1 MLPHQTLNS
10 LDNTRNSI
18 VSFAV
23 KLKESFCG
31 PSIPQGMEPRYVL
44 ACYII
49 KRSSMKIV
57 LIMPLW

>member
-31 PSIPQGMEPRYVL
+31 PSIPQGIEPRYVL

-49 KRSSMKIV
+49 
-57 LIMPLW
+57 